1 MRLTQLETFR
11 TVARTLNFRRAAERL
26 HYAQSSVTEQVQGL
40 ESDLG
45 VRLFD
50 RTGRKLRLTEAG
62 TRLLTYAD
70 QLLSLAEEARVA
82 VTGQQATPSGPLTL
96 RAPETLCA
104 RRLPSLLTAFHARH
118 PQVRLTVQPSGR
130 ADVRRGLQEAEADLG
145 LFLGEVPR
153 GLDVAC
159 EELAREPLCL
169 VAPPG
174 HELTGRPSVTAR
186 ELASCAFI
194 STQTG
199 CAYRDLFESAWAEA
213 GPPPPVVAEVGSV
226 AAVARCV
233 ASGMGLAVLPEVAV
247 VDELARGDVV
257 SLRWDALPSA
267 GVWMAW
273 NAQRLSPAAAAFL
286 SMARETRDD
295 GERSRGTGIT
305 LTAKPS

>member
-1 MRLTQLETFR
+1 MRLRQLETFR

-45 VRLFD
+45 VPLFD

-70 QLLSLAEEARVA
+70 QMLSLEEAARAA
-82 VTGQQATPSGPLTL
+82 VTGQDAAPSGPLTL

-104 RRLPSLLTAFHARH
+104 RRLPPLLTAFHARH
-118 PQVRLTVQPSGR
+118 PQVRLTVQPAGR
-130 ADVRRGLQEAEADLG
+130 ADVRRGLQEAEIDLG
-145 LFLGEVPR
+145 LFLGAVPR

-159 EELAREPLCL
+159 EEISREPLCL

-174 HELTGRPSVTAR
+174 HALAGRPSVTAV
-186 ELASCAFI
+186 ELADRAFI

-199 CAYRDLFESAWAEA
+199 CAYRDVFESAWAEA
-213 GPPPPVVAEVGSV
+213 GPLPQVVAEVGSV

-247 VDELARGDVV
+247 LDELARGDVV
-257 SLRWDALPSA
+257 ALRWDALPCA

-273 NAQRLSPAAAAFL
+273 NAQRLSPAAVAFL
-286 SMARETRDD
+286 SMAREMRVE
-295 GERSRGTGIT
+295 GERSSASARL
-305 LTAKPS
+305 LTAHP